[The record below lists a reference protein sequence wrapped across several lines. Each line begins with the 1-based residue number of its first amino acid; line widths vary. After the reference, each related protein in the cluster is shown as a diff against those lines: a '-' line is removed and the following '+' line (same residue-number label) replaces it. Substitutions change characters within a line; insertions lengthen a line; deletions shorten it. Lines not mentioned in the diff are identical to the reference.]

1 MDYAKPADVV
11 ASMVDASLKKLALG
25 PRDLLIRG
33 ALSGALL
40 GAATVLAFTGAVTTG
55 QPIVGALIFPVS
67 LVMIVL
73 LGLELVTGSFA
84 LVPLARFEGKATWGA
99 VVANWSWVFV
109 ANLIGSIAFG
119 ALIAISLTNMGKTDV
134 AGVAARIVST
144 AEAKTIAN
152 EALGTAGLV
161 SVFVKGILCNWLV
174 CLGVVMAM
182 TSNSTVGKIAA
193 TWLPIFTFF
202 ALGFE
207 HAVVNMFIIPTGM
220 LLGAKVS
227 LSDWWLWNQIPVTLG
242 NLIGGFLFTGLALY
256 ATFKPQQASSAS
268 PAVAVQAEMDSKVL
282 AS

>member
-11 ASMVDASLKKLALG
+11 ASMVDASFKKLALG
-25 PRDLLIRG
+25 PKDLLIRG

-40 GAATVLAFTGAVTTG
+40 GAATALAFTGAVTTG
-55 QPIVGALIFPVS
+55 QPLVGALIFPVS

-84 LVPLARFEGKATWGA
+84 LVPLARFEGKASWSA
-99 VVANWSWVFV
+99 VFANWSWVFL
-109 ANLIGSIAFG
+109 ANLLGSIAFG

-134 AGVAARIVST
+134 AGVAARIVAV
-144 AEAKTIAN
+144 AEAKTIGNA
-152 EALGTAGLV
+152 ALGTAGMV
-161 SVFVKGILCNWLV
+161 SVFVKGVLCNWLV

-182 TSNSTVGKIAA
+182 TSTSTVGKIVA
-193 TWLPIFTFF
+193 TWLPIFLFF

-227 LSDWWLWNQIPVTLG
+227 VYDWWVWNQIPVTLG
-242 NLIGGFLFTGLALY
+242 NLVGGFVFTGLALY
-256 ATFKPQQASSAS
+256 ATFKPAKQLATASAS
-268 PAVAVQAEMDSKVL
+268 LAPQIPAE
-282 AS
+282 